1 MPMLILQN
9 SRPLQPD
16 YHLIFKGNMKMKNLK
31 KLFFTGIFI
40 LTALAFNSCN
50 PFDELYLTLAMDTE
64 FITTAPI
71 SNVFLT
77 SSICLS
83 QFDDYND
90 NSDKLKV
97 IKYISAAY
105 FTLSSSNGLTGNLR
119 LKLYQGN
126 TNTLLFEFT
135 DSNFNADLYL
145 TKPMKINLTQQD
157 VNNINSYLTNPKV
170 DKCFR
175 AELEVLNAND
185 NDGPPFQLNGKVEF
199 LTELQIEP

>member
-1 MPMLILQN
+1 
-9 SRPLQPD
+9 
-16 YHLIFKGNMKMKNLK
+16 MKKLN
-31 KLFFTGIFI
+31 KLFFISVIIVTSF
-40 LTALAFNSCN
+40 AFNSCD
-50 PFDELYLTLAMDTE
+50 PFDELYLTLAMDTRFE
-64 FITTAPI
+64 TIAPV

-83 QFDDYND
+83 DFDDYED
-90 NSDKLKV
+90 NNDKLKV

-105 FTLSSSNGLTGNLR
+105 FTLSSSNGLNGNMR

-145 TKPMKINLTQQD
+145 TKPMKINLTQQE
-157 VNNINSYLTNPKV
+157 VNNINTYLTNPKV